1 MLFQAN
7 TEFKNFPLN
16 LIPDGRGEVQICTSG
31 EIFEHRDDVPQV
43 VLLNV
48 VVSAEQSRDV
58 DYGHGVDVGELL
70 AGRRYRDEAAVEG
83 VPNVVS
89 EQAEVV
95 DLPEPCESDLIFYRL
110 RL

>member
-1 MLFQAN
+1 M
-7 TEFKNFPLN
+7 
-16 LIPDGRGEVQICTSG
+16 
-31 EIFEHRDDVPQV
+31 
-43 VLLNV
+43 
-48 VVSAEQSRDV
+48 VVSAEQRRDV

-95 DLPEPCESDLIFYRL
+95 DLPEPCESGLIFEEVSANGKSIIDTTQAQGNYFGVGDTRCFEHVGNSP
-110 RL
+110 